1 MHFVATKESRE
12 RIIKLGEDPEYI
24 FLVGSPS
31 IDSIKNISYPS
42 RKEIMEKYKLDPRK
56 PLVLFSQH
64 PVTTEIGLVTKQIR
78 ESIKALSYLRK
89 KHKIQILAIYS
100 NNDAG
105 GKRIVKE
112 LKNSDFLVFPHI
124 VFEDYLRLMKVAD
137 VLIGNSSAG
146 IHEAPSFGLPTVN
159 IGSRQQYRER
169 GVNIVDVP
177 CDSALILKAI
187 EKCLFDKKFR
197 IKVKKGKNPYDFG
210 NAAEKLSIYLRL

>member
-1 MHFVATKESRE
+1 MALIDEILRHAITKFSHMHFVATKESRE

-31 IDSIKNISYPS
+31 IDSIKKFSYPS

-137 VLIGNSSAG
+137 VLIGNSSAEFTKPRHLG
-146 IHEAPSFGLPTVN
+146 FQPLT
-159 IGSRQQYRER
+159 
-169 GVNIVDVP
+169 
-177 CDSALILKAI
+177 
-187 EKCLFDKKFR
+187 
-197 IKVKKGKNPYDFG
+197 
-210 NAAEKLSIYLRL
+210 